1 MRFSRLF
8 GKTLR
13 QAPADAESVSHQF
26 LLRAGMI
33 AQEAAGIYSYL
44 PLGWR
49 VLRKIENIIREEMDR
64 VGGQEL
70 MLPMLQPVEFWRQS
84 GRDVAF
90 GKSLFTLTDRKE
102 HTLALGPTHEEVM
115 ADLVHRYVQ
124 SYRELPLLL
133 YQIQTKLRDEP
144 RPRGGL
150 LRVREFIMKDLYSFA
165 ADESDLDECYQK
177 ISQAYKNIYARLS
190 LPALMIEA
198 DSGAIGGKDSHE
210 FMIITE
216 GGEDEVIYCS
226 NCGYAANVQKAQF
239 AKTDETANLSQ
250 SPERSALC
258 HSDEEKLP
266 KNLLPLEEIATPGA
280 KTIEEVANFVG
291 VPTSQTL
298 KAVFYYANGEFIF
311 VIIRG
316 DLEVNETKLTNALEC
331 SELRLATEGEVNEAG
346 LVAGFAS
353 PIGIRGTKSGGL
365 GAQLP
370 VHIVADDS
378 ITSGFNF
385 IVGANK
391 LGYHLGNANYPRDFH
406 VDLMAD
412 IALARPGDRCY
423 RCRGELSSARGIE
436 VGHVFKLGTSISEK
450 FGAFFLDNDGKS
462 RPIIMGSY
470 GIGLGRLLAA
480 IVEQSH
486 DGKGIIWPLSVAP
499 YQVHL
504 CPLSSDKSEVLYIA
518 EKIYQELQKEGIEV
532 LFDDRDDSP
541 GIKFNDADLLGI
553 PLRLTLSPRTLQSKS
568 IEIKWRIEKEAQLL
582 PLANLAAEVSR
593 LLDKKLAQQSV
604 P

>member
-1 MRFSRLF
+1 MRFSKLF

-13 QAPADAESVSHQF
+13 QAPAEAESVSHQL

-49 VLRKIENIIREEMDR
+49 VLKKIENVIREEMDKA
-64 VGGQEL
+64 GGQEL
-70 MLPMLQPVEFWRQS
+70 MLPVLQPFELWQQS
-84 GRDVAF
+84 GRYVSF

-102 HTLALGPTHEEVM
+102 HTLALGPTHEEVIT
-115 ADLVHRYVQ
+115 DLVHRYVQ

-150 LRVREFIMKDLYSFA
+150 LRVREFIMKDLYSFD
-165 ADESDLDECYQK
+165 ADEAGLDESYQRM
-177 ISQAYKNIYARLS
+177 SQAYRDIYARLG
-190 LPALMIEA
+190 LPALMVEA

-210 FMIITE
+210 FMVLTE
-216 GGEDEVIYCS
+216 GGEDEIIRCS
-226 NCGYAANVQKAQF
+226 NCGYAANAEKAQF
-239 AKTDETANLSQ
+239 AKKKSNAEAPLS
-250 SPERSALC
+250 
-258 HSDEEKLP
+258 
-266 KNLLPLEEIATPGA
+266 LEEIATPGTKA
-280 KTIEEVANFVG
+280 IEEVADFVG

-298 KAVFYYANGEFIF
+298 KSVFYYADGEFIF

-316 DLEVNETKLTNALEC
+316 DLEVNETKLRNALKC

-353 PIGIRGTKSGGL
+353 PIGVKGVK
-365 GAQLP
+365 
-370 VHIVADDS
+370 VVADDS
-378 ITSGFNF
+378 ITSGSNF
-385 IVGANK
+385 IAGANK
-391 LGYHLGNANYPRDFH
+391 PGYHFRNANYPRDFK

-412 IALARPGDRCY
+412 IALAQPGDSCPK
-423 RCRGELSSARGIE
+423 CGGELSSARGIE
-436 VGHVFKLGTSISEK
+436 VGHVFKLGTFISER
-450 FGAFFLDNDGKS
+450 FGASFLDTDGTS
-462 RPIIMGSY
+462 RPIVMGCY

-486 DGKGIIWPLSVAP
+486 DDKGIIWPLSVAS
-499 YQVHL
+499 YQVYL
-504 CPLSSDKSEVLYIA
+504 CPLNLDKSAVLPTA

-541 GIKFNDADLLGI
+541 GVKFNDADLLGI
-553 PLRLTLSPRTLQSKS
+553 PLRLTLSPRTLQSQS
-568 IEIKWRIEKEAQLL
+568 VEAKWRTEKEAQLL
-582 PLANLAAEVSR
+582 PLDNLAARVKK
-593 LLDKKLAQQSV
+593 LLDETVSFQS
-604 P
+604 